1 MSYSKNTL
9 NINCYNTNKLKIPEN
24 NRYAKQTYIFR
35 VQEKLKSMLRRWA
48 EGDFKGDPQLA
59 LIPSLFN
66 QLQKEGI
73 DFSNT
78 SSSGEV
84 SISCTIKVN

>member
-1 MSYSKNTL
+1 
-9 NINCYNTNKLKIPEN
+9 
-24 NRYAKQTYIFR
+24 
-35 VQEKLKSMLRRWA
+35 MLRRWA

-59 LIPSLFN
+59 LIPSLYN

-84 SISCTIKVN
+84 SIIFTIKGINGYSDFSRKTPNTLIHFS

>member
-1 MSYSKNTL
+1 
-9 NINCYNTNKLKIPEN
+9 
-24 NRYAKQTYIFR
+24 
-35 VQEKLKSMLRRWA
+35 MLRRWA

-59 LIPSLFN
+59 LIPSLYN

-84 SISCTIKVN
+84 SIIFTIKGIHGYSDFSPQHSDSFFIIKLLTFTA

>member
-1 MSYSKNTL
+1 M
-9 NINCYNTNKLKIPEN
+9 
-24 NRYAKQTYIFR
+24 
-35 VQEKLKSMLRRWA
+35 QEKLKSMLRRWA

-59 LIPSLFN
+59 LIPSLYN

-84 SISCTIKVN
+84 SIIFTIKGINGYSVFSPQHSDSFFIMNLLTFTA

>member
-1 MSYSKNTL
+1 
-9 NINCYNTNKLKIPEN
+9 
-24 NRYAKQTYIFR
+24 
-35 VQEKLKSMLRRWA
+35 MLRRWA

-59 LIPSLFN
+59 LIPSLYN

-84 SISCTIKVN
+84 SIIFTIKGINGYSDFSRKITLIHFS